1 MQARHGADPVT
12 LRSSGRPPSRLRRVP
27 LVAAPLV
34 LLMLCLFG
42 AAAVAAAAPTV
53 AAPIPV
59 AALGKPAM
67 TAPQGYVAP
76 LKPTFVWSKV
86 NGATSYELRVYLQLR
101 RGNVLLLKARG
112 LTKTSWKSGAA
123 LPINVNLI
131 SRVRATGRRGSSR
144 WSTSLGFKIGAAGTT
159 DYASRAHWLTL
170 PSRILKKVDV
180 FYLYPSAYTR
190 ADSSA
195 PVVGPVNDP
204 GMVHGAHVAFQRQA
218 TAFSTV
224 ANIYAPYYRQADAAA
239 RAAMP
244 QPEQVATVA
253 GGPTHDG
260 IAAFDYYLRHYNH
273 GRPFILVGHS
283 LGSNVLANLLAQYM
297 KQRPNV
303 YKKMIAAYVV
313 GYSITPSYLA
323 KNPWLKFATGASDTG
338 VVISW
343 NTEAT
348 TVDGTNP
355 VLLPGGLVINPIT
368 WTRTQAVA
376 TAAQNLGS
384 IELNVATG
392 GTPVLDENGKI
403 KRVMGLAD
411 ARVDKARGV
420 LICSTVDPAIPP
432 YYTPGGFPMGVY
444 HPFDY
449 PFYFFDVRANAADR
463 VEHFFAGK

>member
-1 MQARHGADPVT
+1 M
-12 LRSSGRPPSRLRRVP
+12 
-27 LVAAPLV
+27 
-34 LLMLCLFG
+34 
-42 AAAVAAAAPTV
+42 
-53 AAPIPV
+53 
-59 AALGKPAM
+59 
-67 TAPQGYVAP
+67 
-76 LKPTFVWSKV
+76 
-86 NGATSYELRVYLQLR
+86 
-101 RGNVLLLKARG
+101 
-112 LTKTSWKSGAA
+112 
-123 LPINVNLI
+123 
-131 SRVRATGRRGSSR
+131 
-144 WSTSLGFKIGAAGTT
+144 
-159 DYASRAHWLTL
+159 
-170 PSRILKKVDV
+170 
-180 FYLYPSAYTR
+180 
-190 ADSSA
+190 
-195 PVVGPVNDP
+195 NDP

-283 LGSNVLANLLAQYM
+283 LGS
-297 KQRPNV
+297 
-303 YKKMIAAYVV
+303 
-313 GYSITPSYLA
+313 
-323 KNPWLKFATGASDTG
+323 DTG
-338 VVISW
+338 VIISW